1 MKGGKK
7 GEGTE
12 EDYTFLFKG
21 EEASF
26 RLIFPGRRLIDSR
39 ESV

>member
-1 MKGGKK
+1 MKGGKG
-7 GEGTE
+7 GEGADD
-12 EDYTFLFKG
+12 DYTFLFKG